1 MNTFPRL
8 LIFAVGLMLF
18 AASAR
23 AETASELAAKLAT
36 VQSGSSFVRL
46 RLIVQDSSGNE
57 ISSLQ
62 VQIKE
67 RRTES
72 SAEVLYQ
79 ILFPKERQGES
90 VLMKQVA
97 GGAASGHRFLLP
109 QQLSA
114 LAASDL
120 SQALFDSDLSYQ
132 DVIEN
137 FFAWQNQTLAAAE
150 TVMGVKCVVLVSKPS
165 SGQKSAYGSVKSWID
180 PERLV
185 PLRVEKYNDAGKL
198 VRTIETVKV
207 HRNDN
212 GKNVPAT
219 FEIRRADSNTV
230 TIFEGTRHRANIP
243 YDEATFTAPKIAD
256 LTLPRN
262 SQSE

>member
-8 LIFAVGLMLF
+8 LIFAVGLMLI
-18 AASAR
+18 AGSAR
-23 AETASELAAKLAT
+23 AETAAELAAKLAS

-90 VLMKQVA
+90 VLLKQVA

-114 LAASDL
+114 LAASDM
-120 SQALFDSDLSYQ
+120 SQALFNSDLSYQ

-150 TVMGVKCVVLVSKPS
+150 TVLGVECVVLVSKPAA
-165 SGQKSAYGSVKSWID
+165 GQRSAYGSVKSWID
-180 PERLV
+180 PARLV
-185 PLRVEKYNDAGKL
+185 PLRVEKYDGAGNL
-198 VRTIETVKV
+198 VREINTVKV
-207 HRNDN
+207 HKNDN
-212 GKNVPAT
+212 GQNIPAT
-219 FEIRRADSNTV
+219 LKVHRAGSD
-230 TIFEGTRHRANIP
+230 TITELEGARHRANIR
-243 YDEATFTAPKIAD
+243 YDESTFTVPKIAD
-256 LTLPRN
+256 LTLPRKTE
-262 SQSE
+262 SE